1 MGAGHMRLA
10 LSPVLRTCN
19 NTDSNKRLIL
29 RYLFL
34 TRLMYKSQWGRI
46 TAVCSLQNV
55 RILLMRIRSTKL
67 HDLYQVLQ
75 VVHFA

>member
-34 TRLMYKSQWGRI
+34 TRLMYKSQWGRLA
-46 TAVCSLQNV
+46 AVCSLQNV